1 MYEYFV
7 KRTVQALFTAFF
19 VLSLS
24 FALVRLMP
32 GNPADQLRG
41 QLIRNNPDL
50 SQQEVNRRVENFI
63 SIDLSEP
70 LHQQYLDYV
79 GSVLQGD
86 LGQSLSQNAPVAE
99 ILGEALP
106 WTVFAFSIAIALM
119 FAFGIALG
127 SIMAYWEGSRFD
139 MSATGIGIFLNS
151 TPNYVTA
158 LIFLY
163 VFGFTLGWFPTN
175 GHHSSQVVAIVD
187 PLRPVATFQFVA
199 DALYHASLIIAAVVI
214 TGFGGVALGMRGNS
228 IQVLGEDYLRVA
240 RLRGLSDTRIALRY
254 VARNA
259 ILPMYT
265 SILLS
270 FGAVIGGSAILEEIF
285 VYPGLGYYIV
295 AAVETRDYPLMMG
308 SFVLLTLA
316 VVFGAFVADMT
327 YGLVDPRVTTGG
339 DAQ

>member
-7 KRTVQALFTAFF
+7 KRTAQALFTALF

-50 SQQEVNRRVENFI
+50 SQQEINRKVENFI
-63 SIDLSEP
+63 NIDLTKP
-70 LHQQYLDYV
+70 LHEQYVEYV
-79 GSVLQGD
+79 VGILQGD
-86 LGQSLSQNAPVAE
+86 LGRSISQNAPVSE

-106 WTVFAFSIAIALM
+106 WTVFAFSTAIGLM
-119 FAFGIALG
+119 FTVGIALG
-127 SIMAYWEGSRFD
+127 AIMAYWEGSRFD
-139 MSATGIGIFLNS
+139 MSVTGVGIVLNS

-158 LIFLY
+158 LLFLY

-175 GHHSSQVVAIVD
+175 GHYSSQVAPIVD
-187 PLRPVATFQFVA
+187 PLQPVATFQFVA
-199 DALYHASLIIAAVVI
+199 DAFYHATLIIAAVVI

-265 SILLS
+265 GILLS

-308 SFVLLTLA
+308 TFVLITLA
-316 VVFGAFVADMT
+316 VVTGAFIADLT